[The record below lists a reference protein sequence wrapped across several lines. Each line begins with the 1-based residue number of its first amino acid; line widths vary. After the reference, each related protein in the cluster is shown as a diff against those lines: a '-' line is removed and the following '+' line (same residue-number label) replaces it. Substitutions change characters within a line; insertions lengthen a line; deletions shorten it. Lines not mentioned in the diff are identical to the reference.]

1 MILAVLST
9 ENNPILPFFLKKL
22 IKTNIKFV
30 LILDK
35 KKTPLKDLNIFRER
49 TEKNFIDYDL
59 YDLKK
64 NFDVLFISSHNQK
77 YLKKIIN
84 DKKIL
89 MGINIGVTRKISK
102 KTINY
107 FKKGILNIHPGI
119 LPNYRGCTCVEW
131 AIFNNDRVGNT
142 IHLMNEDY
150 DKGPIIDIQKYYFKK
165 NDTYKKIRTK
175 VYKKGILFAIKKL
188 ITLFKNPK
196 NIKLQKQ
203 NNNLGKYYKVIPK
216 SKMKLVLNKINK
228 KHYKYLE

>member
-1 MILAVLST
+1 MTLAVLST

-49 TEKNFIDYDL
+49 TEKNFVDYDL

-64 NFDVLFISSHNQK
+64 NFNVLFINSHNQK

-89 MGINIGVTRKISK
+89 MGINVGVTRKISK
-102 KTINY
+102 KTIKY

-119 LPNYRGCTCVEW
+119 LPYYRGCTCVEW

-165 NDTYKKIRTK
+165 NDTYKKIRTT

-188 ITLFKNPK
+188 IALSKNPK
-196 NIKLQKQ
+196 NIKFQKQ

-216 SKMKLVLNKINK
+216 HKMKLVLNKINK
-228 KHYKYLE
+228 KQYKYLE